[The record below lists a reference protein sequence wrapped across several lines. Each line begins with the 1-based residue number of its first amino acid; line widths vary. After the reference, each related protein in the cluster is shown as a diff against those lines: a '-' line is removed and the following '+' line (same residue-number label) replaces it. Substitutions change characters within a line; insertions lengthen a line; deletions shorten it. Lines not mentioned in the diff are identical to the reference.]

1 MYAYVDETGNTGAKL
16 LDGDQPL
23 FVTAALM
30 TRSDFD
36 RRFGADMRSIAKS
49 LGVAELHAADLGV
62 GRIETIARDLLRIV
76 RKAGPTFF
84 LARVEKRYV
93 LASKVVDTI
102 FDSGENKAVAWHVY
116 NSRPLRLMLVF
127 KIAHLLD
134 DELAQRFW
142 DALLEKNDGRAHAAM
157 AAFCRALRDQV
168 HQVVDRRS
176 REIIGE
182 ALDWAADNPEALEFV
197 HADKVGRRSHLPN
210 MVGFGNLLGG
220 IEMQSNKWR
229 RPVEVIRHD
238 RQHEFKSAIE
248 FWHGMYSNAR
258 QEAFHLPL
266 GERMVLRKV
275 FGSRLEMSSAQE
287 SAGIQA
293 IDVILWLFA
302 RSLRG
307 NELPDGCQA
316 LLDYVYGHAQQD
328 DFSFAGVGAAT
339 EEMILAVQDRSLP
352 SGTLER
358 AYALR
363 SELEHRRQVEMAM
376 YARARAAGHEEPS
389 AA

>member
-1 MYAYVDETGNTGAKL
+1 MFAYVDETGNTGAKL
-16 LDGDQPL
+16 LDDNQPL
-23 FVTAALM
+23 FITAALM
-30 TRSDFD
+30 TRTDFD
-36 RRFGADMRSIAKS
+36 QRFDADMRAIAKS
-49 LGVAELHAADLGV
+49 LDVDELHATDLGV
-62 GRIETIARDLLRIV
+62 GRIETIARDLLKVI
-76 RKAGPTFF
+76 RKAGPAFF

-93 LASKVVDTI
+93 LASKIVDTI
-102 FDSGENKAVAWHVY
+102 FDSGENKAVAWHIY

-134 DELAQRFW
+134 DDLAQRFW
-142 DALLEKNDGRAHAAM
+142 DGLLEKNDGRAHAAM
-157 AAFCRALRDQV
+157 AEFCRALRGRLD
-168 HQVVDRRS
+168 HVVDQRS

-182 ALDWAADNPEALEFV
+182 GLDWAGDNPEALEFV

-210 MVGFGNLLGG
+210 MVGFGNLLSG
-220 IEMQSNKWR
+220 IEMQSNRWG

-258 QEAFHLPL
+258 QDVIRLPL

-275 FGSRLEMSSAQE
+275 FGSRLEMSSARE

-293 IDVILWLFA
+293 IDIILWLLA

-307 NELPDGCQA
+307 DDLPEGCQA
-316 LLDYVYGHAQQD
+316 LLNYVYGRARQD

-339 EEMILAVQDRSLP
+339 EEMILAIEDTPISP
-352 SGTLER
+352 SMQGDAYVFQAQLEQ
-358 AYALR
+358 
-363 SELEHRRQVEMAM
+363 RRQAEMAL
-376 YARARAAGHEEPS
+376 YAREKMAGIERP
-389 AA
+389 AT